1 MADFIPALPVSGKWS
16 IYENDADHQWNPGGK
31 RLVLRI
37 PLESVPAFCQH
48 LMNLADD
55 PAKHKEMEVWD
66 FDTKE
71 NKTYTAIAAGFNAK
85 PGKEDNDGWYGTISP
100 QAHKAPAT
108 QPAGTVTIQANAE
121 DIPF

>member
-1 MADFIPALPVSGKWS
+1 MADFNRALPVSGKWS
-16 IYENDADHQWNPGGK
+16 IYENDADHKWNPGGK

-55 PAKHKEMEVWD
+55 PMKHKEIQVYD
-66 FDTKE
+66 FEAREK
-71 NKTYTAIAAGFNAK
+71 KTVTAVVAGFGAK
-85 PGKEDNDGWYGTISP
+85 PGLEDDEGWFGNINP
-100 QAHKAPAT
+100 KAHKAPAT
-108 QPAGTVTIQANAE
+108 QPVSD

>member
-1 MADFIPALPVSGKWS
+1 MADFNPALPVSGKWS
-16 IYENDADHQWNPGGK
+16 IYENDADHKWNPGGK

-55 PAKHKEMEVWD
+55 PDMHKEMQVWD

-71 NKTYTAIAAGFNAK
+71 NKTHTSISAGFNAK
-85 PGKEDNDGWYGTISP
+85 PGKEDDDGWYGTICP
-100 QAHKAPAT
+100 PVHKAKAD
-108 QPAGTVTIQANAE
+108 